1 MPMAPSPLSVP
12 RSTRHRHSGIW
23 YANDCGT
30 SQAHRLRRKLGM
42 NDVAGANHT
51 TSGRTDARS
60 VHPGSGR
67 RKAAPFPR
75 GRVLRQDEVAAIKA
89 MLGDGPYERALLIE
103 YLHVIQDKEGCLPEG
118 HMQALAEALRIPM
131 AEVYEVATFYAHFDV
146 VADGEPRPPA
156 VTVRVCDSLSCALA
170 GAEQLLAAL
179 QAEKMPGVR
188 VLRAPCIGSC
198 HTAPAVEVGHHHVD
212 HASLAKVREIA
223 GRGEVHAHIP
233 AY

>member
-1 MPMAPSPLSVP
+1 
-12 RSTRHRHSGIW
+12 
-23 YANDCGT
+23 
-30 SQAHRLRRKLGM
+30 M

-75 GRVLRQDEVAAIKA
+75 GRVLRQDEVAAVKA
-89 MLGDGPYERALLIE
+89 LLGDGPYERALLIE

-156 VTVRVCDSLSCALA
+156 VTIRVCDSLSCMLA
-170 GAEQLLAAL
+170 GADQLLSDL
-179 QAEKMPGVR
+179 QRVGLPGAR
-188 VLRAPCIGSC
+188 VVRAPCIGAC
-198 HTAPAVEVGHHHVD
+198 
-212 HASLAKVREIA
+212 
-223 GRGEVHAHIP
+223 GRGRTSSR
-233 AY
+233 